1 MAQVGGPKGPRD
13 LDRTS
18 STTPPRGR
26 DIRASR
32 MSIFD
37 ILARSTRIEATVKV
51 YNTNSGSDHTK
62 ELFGGKTVIGFQGFR
77 TAIEDILIFELEGDE
92 LAVAR
97 FGKGNIIA
105 LEFNPPM
112 GKPTIVALREDVAH
126 KRLNLAMS
134 MSEGRDVTYLDPAT
148 IAGAEVLNLNGDVT
162 DVGLAKPL
170 PLSQMDPS
178 WYTEDW
184 LTVRFEDDSRL
195 VIRADRHTMKA
206 VQRHKVGGTTVL
218 VFGFKDAPT
227 PSLPQLPIGN
237 LPLLPILK
245 KNQAK

>member
-1 MAQVGGPKGPRD
+1 MVPVGGPKGPRD
-13 LDRTS
+13 LERTS
-18 STTPPRGR
+18 SITPYRKRDVLAGR
-26 DIRASR
+26 L
-32 MSIFD
+32 SIFD
-37 ILARSTRIEATVKV
+37 ILARSTRIEATIKICDTSV
-51 YNTNSGSDHTK
+51 GSTHTK

-97 FGKGNIIA
+97 YGRGNIIA

-112 GKPTIVALREDVAH
+112 GKPTIVALRDNIAH
-126 KRLNLAMS
+126 KRLNLAIS
-134 MSEGRDVTYLDPAT
+134 LAEGRDVTYLDPAT
-148 IAGAEVLNLNGDVT
+148 IAGAEVLNLDGDVT
-162 DVGLAKPL
+162 DIGLAKPL

-184 LTVRFEDDSRL
+184 LTVKFADDSRL

-206 VQRHKVGGTTVL
+206 VQRHRIGGTTVL
-218 VFGFKDAPT
+218 VFGFEDAPA

-245 KNQAK
+245 K